1 MVAISEART
10 ILKRIDKDLSDA
22 KDMIKRI
29 LENNGGT
36 VRFDI
41 ENENEDSQDIMA
53 TVTNIMGEEIRIWV
67 ETVFLSEGEIMAKE
81 VGNPGK
87 EYIIPEDSYYV
98 ILRELI
104 RYI

>member
-1 MVAISEART
+1 MVVISEART

-22 KDMIKRI
+22 KDMIMKI

-41 ENENEDSQDIMA
+41 ENEDSQDIMA

-87 EYIIPEDSYYV
+87 EYVIPEDSYYV

>member
-22 KDMIKRI
+22 KSMIRKI
-29 LENNGGT
+29 LENNGGI

-41 ENENEDSQDIMA
+41 EDKDSQDIMA
-53 TVTNIMGEEIRIWV
+53 TVTNIMGEEIRIWIA
-67 ETVFLSEGEIMAKE
+67 TVFMNEGEIMAKE

>member
-10 ILKRIDKDLSDA
+10 ILKRIDKDLSEA
-22 KDMIKRI
+22 KNMIRKI

-41 ENENEDSQDIMA
+41 ENEDSQDIMA
-53 TVTNIMGEEIRIWV
+53 TVTNIMGEEIRIWIAI
-67 ETVFLSEGEIMAKE
+67 VFMNEGEIMAKE

-87 EYIIPEDSYYV
+87 EYVIPEDSYYV

>member
-10 ILKRIDKDLSDA
+10 ILNRIDKDLSDA
-22 KDMIKRI
+22 KNMIRKI

-41 ENENEDSQDIMA
+41 ENEDSQDIMA
-53 TVTNIMGEEIRIWV
+53 TVTNIMGEEIRIWIA
-67 ETVFLSEGEIMAKE
+67 TVFMNEGEIMAKE

>member
-1 MVAISEART
+1 MVVISEART

-22 KDMIKRI
+22 KNMIRKI
-29 LENNGGT
+29 LENNGGA

-41 ENENEDSQDIMA
+41 ENEDSQDIMA
-53 TVTNIMGEEIRIWV
+53 TVTNIMGEEIRIWIA
-67 ETVFLSEGEIMAKE
+67 TVFMNEGEIMAKE

-87 EYIIPEDSYYV
+87 EYVIPEDSYYV

>member
-22 KDMIKRI
+22 KDMIMKI

-41 ENENEDSQDIMA
+41 ENEDSQDIMA
-53 TVTNIMGEEIRIWV
+53 TVTNIMGEEIRIWIA
-67 ETVFLSEGEIMAKE
+67 TVFMNEGEIMAKE

-87 EYIIPEDSYYV
+87 EYVIPEDSYYV

>member
-10 ILKRIDKDLSDA
+10 ILKRIDKDLSEA
-22 KDMIKRI
+22 KNMIRKI

-41 ENENEDSQDIMA
+41 ENEDSQDIMA
-53 TVTNIMGEEIRIWV
+53 TVANIMGEEIRIWIA
-67 ETVFLSEGEIMAKE
+67 TVFMNEGEIMAKE

>member
-22 KDMIKRI
+22 KDMIMKI
-29 LENNGGT
+29 LENNGG
-36 VRFDI
+36 VVHLDI
-41 ENENEDSQDIMA
+41 EDKDSQDIMA